1 MTQEPQGEAGRRR
14 DVRARPTA
22 ARLALAFTLAV
33 AVAFA
38 FAVAG
43 CGGDDDDTATGDGS
57 SGAADQLAGR
67 TFQSSAVT
75 EDGQPRPLA
84 DGTQIRLR
92 FDDGR
97 VSADAGCNTM
107 TGTVE
112 ITDDRL
118 VIDEMGMTAMGC
130 EPPLGDQDEWL
141 QGVLFGDPGYTL
153 DGAELRLESGT
164 TVIELTDREV
174 ADPDRPLEATTWA
187 LDGIVDGDAVSSV
200 PAGGGATVVF
210 ADGQVSVDVE
220 GCNQGGGDATIGDG
234 TIELGALRTTRI
246 ACPSPA
252 AEIETAVTAVLDGE
266 ITYAIE
272 ADVLTLTHPSGRGLT
287 LRATG

>member
-14 DVRARPTA
+14 GVRSRP
-22 ARLALAFTLAV
+22 ARLALVLTLAV
-33 AVAFA
+33 AVAFT

-43 CGGDDDDTATGDGS
+43 CGGDDDDAATGDGS

-67 TFQSSAVT
+67 TFLSSAVT

-84 DGTQIRLR
+84 DGTRIRLR

-107 TGTVE
+107 SGTVE

-118 VIDEMGMTAMGC
+118 MIGEMGMTAMGC

-164 TVIELTDREV
+164 TVIELTDRQV
-174 ADPDRPLEATTWA
+174 ADPDRPLDATTWS
-187 LDGIVDGDAVSSV
+187 LDGIVDGDAISSV

-210 ADGQVSVDVE
+210 ADGQVSVNVE
-220 GCNQGGGDATIGDG
+220 SCNQASGDATIGEG
-234 TIELGALRTTRI
+234 TIEVGALRTTRI
-246 ACPSPA
+246 GCAPPA
-252 AEIETAVTAVLDGE
+252 AEVEAAVTAVLDGD

-287 LRATG
+287 LRAA